1 MGPWSSVAS
10 QGAGLPLGR
19 PGPSPRPRPAPSSD
33 LPASSQGNHLGTA
46 SPGVP
51 QGCILRTPWARG
63 TPPPH
68 CQVLTA
74 EGPSAAPASPRRCWL
89 GEARSLCAR
98 SLCPLHPGPRKAL
111 HPDPLLDGS
120 CSAPDVGEGQRR
132 HTPPSGASPP
142 ARSTVETFCSKR
154 LLVCAEEAEPRPSGR
169 ARASD
174 VSEPLAG
181 QSTEPHSLQP
191 QAASQGHCASGRVS
205 QGVTKSSAA

>member
-1 MGPWSSVAS
+1 MVLRCLPGGRPSSRPTWTLPQTQARTLLRPPSQQSGESPGDSKPRGPP
-10 QGAGLPLGR
+10 GLHLPDPLGTR
-19 PGPSPRPRPAPSSD
+19 HA
-33 LPASSQGNHLGTA
+33 
-46 SPGVP
+46 
-51 QGCILRTPWARG
+51 
-63 TPPPH
+63 PPH